1 MVDWI
6 FGNPAV
12 MWWMAA
18 GSLAMLV
25 AGLVLVPVIVVRLP
39 RTYFSH
45 RQRRREQM
53 LATRHPVIR
62 FGILVIKNVV
72 GAVLVVAGL
81 VMLVLPGQGVLTI
94 LVGLSL
100 LNFPGKYRLERWII
114 SRPAVFQSMNWLRR
128 RYGRKPLV
136 L

>member
-1 MVDWI
+1 MDWL
-6 FGNPAV
+6 FGNPV
-12 MWWMAA
+12 LMWWMAA
-18 GSLAMLV
+18 GSLMMLV

-39 RTYFSH
+39 RRYFAH
-45 RQRRREQM
+45 RRRRERM
-53 LATRHPVIR
+53 LAPRHP
-62 FGILVIKNVV
+62 LVRYSVLLIKNVV

-81 VMLVLPGQGVLTI
+81 LMLVLPGQGVLTI

-100 LNFPGKYRLERWII
+100 LNFPGKYRLERWIV

-128 RYGRKPLV
+128 RYGRRPLV

>member
-1 MVDWI
+1 MMDWL
-6 FGNPAV
+6 FGNPAL

-18 GSLAMLV
+18 GSLVMLV

-39 RTYFSH
+39 RRYFAH
-45 RQRRREQM
+45 RQRRRERM
-53 LATRHPVIR
+53 LAPGHPVIR
-62 FGILVIKNVV
+62 VSVLLVKNAV
-72 GAVLVVAGL
+72 GAVLVMAGL

-100 LNFPGKYRLERWII
+100 LNFPGKYKLERWIV

-128 RYGRKPLV
+128 RYGRRPLV